1 MTTDRLTTPT
11 LPSPSGEGSRAA
23 QDNPLGSYLREVR
36 ARLDPTDFGFS
47 SSRRRTPGLRREEVA
62 QRADVSATWY
72 TWLEQGR
79 GGTPSADALDRIAA
93 ALALSPVEREHL
105 YLLAQG
111 RPPEVR
117 VEASEGVS
125 SSLKMVLDALEYSPA
140 YVRTA
145 TWDVVAW
152 NRAAAAVMVDFGTLP
167 PERRNVIRRLFLDPC
182 VREQVPNWEASART
196 MVAAFRT
203 EVVRAGASAR
213 VEALVDELC
222 AKSPEFRALWRDH
235 DVGTFGE
242 GSKDLWHPTA
252 GPLAVEYSSFAVEGQ
267 PDLGMVVFSPAT
279 AEVRERIR
287 SLVLAYEE

>member
-1 MTTDRLTTPT
+1 MPITRL
-11 LPSPSGEGSRAA
+11 SPSLSDA
-23 QDNPLGSYLREVR
+23 NPLGSYLRELR
-36 ARLDPTDFGFS
+36 ARLEPADFGFS

-79 GGTPSADALDRIAA
+79 GGTPSVDALDRIAA
-93 ALALSPVEREHL
+93 ALVLSPVEREHL

-117 VEASEGVS
+117 VEAAEGVTPR
-125 SSLKMVLDALEYSPA
+125 LQKVLDALELSPA

-152 NRAAAAVMVDFGTLP
+152 NRAAAVVMVDFDKLP
-167 PERRNVIRRLFLDPC
+167 AGRRNMIRRLFLDLDLRTQMPD
-182 VREQVPNWEASART
+182 WERSART

-203 EVVRAGASAR
+203 EVVRAGASTR

-222 AKSPEFRALWRDH
+222 RESPEFRKLWRDH
-235 DVGTFGE
+235 DVGLFGE
-242 GSKDLWHPTA
+242 GSKNLWHPTA
-252 GPLAVEYSSFAVEGQ
+252 GPLAVEYSSFAVDGQ

-279 AEVRERIR
+279 PEVRERIR
-287 SLVLAYEE
+287 ALIAGS